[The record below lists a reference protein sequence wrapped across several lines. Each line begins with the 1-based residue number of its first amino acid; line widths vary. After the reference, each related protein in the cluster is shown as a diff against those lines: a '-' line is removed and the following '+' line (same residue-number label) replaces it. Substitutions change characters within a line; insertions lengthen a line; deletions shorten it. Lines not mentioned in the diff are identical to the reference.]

1 LQVRAYCLSGGY
13 DRVVPTRAEASE
25 QVRDAIVAATVQIVG
40 RDGVGAVTHR
50 RVAELAGVSLSSTTW
65 HFASKEEIL
74 EAALRHTARREVER
88 VGEIAAR
95 IATASPGGFDAA
107 AWARE
112 LAAWVLEQTTGRE
125 RDTTVALY
133 RLQLETLGRPGAIEV
148 HRAWG
153 AELEEIG
160 GAVLAEAGSATAELD
175 VRLVIAAL
183 DGLRLSVL
191 SAAEQGDDLAWLEPA
206 VRRLVDSLV

>member
-1 LQVRAYCLSGGY
+1 
-13 DRVVPTRAEASE
+13 VPTRAEASE

-65 HFASKEEIL
+65 HFASKDQIL
-74 EAALRHTARREVER
+74 EAALRYTAQREIER

-95 IATASPGGFDAA
+95 IAAASPAGFDAA
-107 AWARE
+107 AWSRE
-112 LAAWVLEQTTGRE
+112 LAAWVLEQTTGAE

-133 RLQLETLGRPGAIEV
+133 RLQLETLGRPGAVEV
-148 HRAWG
+148 HRQWG
-153 AELEEIG
+153 AGLADIG
-160 GAVLAEAGSATAELD
+160 GAVLAEAGSPASDLD
-175 VRLVIAAL
+175 ARLAIAAL

-191 SAAEQGDDLAWLEPA
+191 SAAEQGEDLDWLEPT
-206 VRRLVDSLV
+206 VRRLVDSLT

>member
-1 LQVRAYCLSGGY
+1 MRRY
-13 DRVVPTRAEASE
+13 DHAVPTRAEASE
-25 QVRDAIVAATVQIVG
+25 HVRDAIVAATVQIVG

-74 EAALRHTARREVER
+74 EAALRWTARREVER
-88 VGEIAAR
+88 VGEIAER
-95 IATASPGGFDAA
+95 IAAASPEGFDAA

-112 LAAWVLEQTTGRE
+112 LAAWVLEQTTGHE

-153 AELEEIG
+153 EELSEIG

-191 SAAEQGDDLAWLEPA
+191 SAAEQGADIDWLEPA